1 MNPSSFLS
9 VAQVAQFHA
18 QGFLRLSADS
28 ASLLTPEQ
36 VAHLRTLAL
45 SHLEQRIE
53 PFELEAATGYPG
65 APSSCDAQG
74 GETIRRL
81 LGAYDRHPDF
91 AAWAGRTEIIQS
103 LHALL
108 GGAPILARAHH
119 NCVMTKQPA
128 FSSQTNW
135 HQDIRYW
142 SFTDS
147 ELISVWL
154 ALGEETVDNG
164 CLWVLPG
171 SHHWALDPTQLDERK
186 FLRADLAQNQALLA
200 GAIPVPLAAGEVLLF
215 HARTFHAARHN
226 ATQQL
231 KCALVFT
238 YHGPQTHP
246 LPNTRSALQA
256 EVGFQLA
263 TSVLD

>member
-135 HQDIRYW
+135 H
-142 SFTDS
+142 
-147 ELISVWL
+147 
-154 ALGEETVDNG
+154 
-164 CLWVLPG
+164 LPIV
-171 SHHWALDPTQLDERK
+171 S
-186 FLRADLAQNQALLA
+186 
-200 GAIPVPLAAGEVLLF
+200 
-215 HARTFHAARHN
+215 
-226 ATQQL
+226 
-231 KCALVFT
+231 
-238 YHGPQTHP
+238 
-246 LPNTRSALQA
+246 
-256 EVGFQLA
+256 
-263 TSVLD
+263 